1 MYVALLEYESNF
13 QKPCTLILLFSSRM
27 NILDHNFQWLIIMD
41 TAWKMDKEAPQMI
54 TEQESKTI
62 SSTICIYL
70 KRD

>member
-1 MYVALLEYESNF
+1 
-13 QKPCTLILLFSSRM
+13 
-27 NILDHNFQWLIIMD
+27 MD